1 MVAVQALV
9 DEAAFAR
16 ELSEQLS
23 LGYSG
28 AVPPDRVRA
37 CVVREV
43 HEMRGICDDR
53 ERFCRLIE
61 SHVRRKLA
69 MFAARPR

>member
-1 MVAVQALV
+1 VA
-9 DEAAFAR
+9 
-16 ELSEQLS
+16 
-23 LGYSG
+23 
-28 AVPPDRVRA
+28 
-37 CVVREV
+37 REV
-43 HEMRGICDDR
+43 HEMRGICEDR